1 MMMIA
6 HYSLKNNFDFVL
18 YFFGAFHAIVMIVM
32 ILMMMIMMHLNML
45 YMQ

>member
-1 MMMIA
+1 MMIA
-6 HYSLKNNFDFVL
+6 NFSLGKNFDFV
-18 YFFGAFHAIVMIVM
+18 YDFFGVLHAIVMIVM

>member
-18 YFFGAFHAIVMIVM
+18 YFFGALHAIVM

>member
-6 HYSLKNNFDFVL
+6 NYSLKNNFDFVL
-18 YFFGAFHAIVMIVM
+18 YFFGALHAIVMIVM